1 MKAEMAVSVKEEI
14 AFGLQKLLALQLER
28 SPAAEMLKEV
38 GRVWIEA
45 IGYERCFADDD
56 APRFRE
62 AFVRLAARCKSWPSP
77 AALLEV
83 LPERP
88 PLPALPEP
96 EITPEQRASKLAF
109 LNNLLTGINRSLVE
123 EQALGFTQRRR
134 AASGDDAVT
143 EFHFVRGRH
152 G

>member
-1 MKAEMAVSVKEEI
+1 M
-14 AFGLQKLLALQLER
+14 
-28 SPAAEMLKEV
+28 
-38 GRVWIEA
+38 WIEA

-96 EITPEQRASKLAF
+96 EITPEQRASNLAF
-109 LNNLLTGINRSLVE
+109 LDDLLAGMRMPK
-123 EQALGFTQRRR
+123 AGK
-134 AASGDDAVT
+134 A
-143 EFHFVRGRH
+143 
-152 G
+152 